1 MKGVDLQSKKELKLF
16 SREILKKIFY
26 LKPEKKAKKKYVKGE
41 YKYKALFIIQKR
53 FMTGRN

>member
-26 LKPEKKAKKKYVKGE
+26 LKPEKKAKTKYVKGE
-41 YKYKALFIIQKR
+41 YK
-53 FMTGRN
+53 

>member
-26 LKPEKKAKKKYVKGE
+26 LNPEKKAKTKYVKGE
-41 YKYKALFIIQKR
+41 YK
-53 FMTGRN
+53 